1 MIRFI
6 FGLLVVFGAVGG
18 MDAAG
23 DEDLFILLG
32 MAISGL
38 VLMYA
43 GSRSMQQL

>member
-18 MDAAG
+18 MDTAG
-23 DEDLFILLG
+23 DDDLFILLG
-32 MAISGL
+32 MAIAGL

-43 GSRSMQQL
+43 GARRMQQL

>member
-6 FGLLVVFGAVGG
+6 FGLIVVMGAVGG

-32 MAISGL
+32 MAIAGL
-38 VLMYA
+38 VLMYY
-43 GSRSMQQL
+43 GTQNMQQS